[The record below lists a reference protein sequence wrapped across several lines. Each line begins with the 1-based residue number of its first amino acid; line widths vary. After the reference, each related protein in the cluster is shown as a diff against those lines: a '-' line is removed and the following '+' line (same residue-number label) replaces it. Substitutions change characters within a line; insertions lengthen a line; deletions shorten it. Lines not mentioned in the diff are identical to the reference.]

1 VRGLAKCA
9 AFIVGVLAVSVVLT
23 PALHGFL
30 PFPFD
35 KIFNRVRMVAVLV
48 GIISLGGFR
57 RDTLKRFGMQWTV
70 ESRRFLWTGFVT
82 ALPLL
87 VLYTAGEMLAGHA
100 QMQLRPLTPLGWAQ
114 KLVDALATGVA
125 VGIAEE
131 FLFRGFVFTSLRD
144 TVFSGRVRPSV
155 LVTSGVYALIHYLSI
170 RNPPIGPDPGLA
182 DSLRLALTPP
192 RFLGDWQTS
201 WPSLVGLFL
210 FGVVLTGCAART
222 RSLYPSI
229 GLHIGSVFFLRSV
242 KLFSRFQPSGSMVW
256 GTYRVYDGMVGWVF
270 LVMMGLL
277 SLRVFPETTP
287 GNSGP
292 PVSASG

>member
-70 ESRRFLWTGFVT
+70 ESRRFLWTGVVT

-100 QMQLRPLTPLGWAQ
+100 QMQLRPLTPFGWARN
-114 KLVDALATGVA
+114 LVDALATGVA

-144 TVFSGRVRPSV
+144 TVFSGRVRPSL
-155 LVTSGVYALIHYLSI
+155 LVTSGV
-170 RNPPIGPDPGLA
+170 
-182 DSLRLALTPP
+182 
-192 RFLGDWQTS
+192 
-201 WPSLVGLFL
+201 
-210 FGVVLTGCAART
+210 
-222 RSLYPSI
+222 
-229 GLHIGSVFFLRSV
+229 
-242 KLFSRFQPSGSMVW
+242 
-256 GTYRVYDGMVGWVF
+256 
-270 LVMMGLL
+270 
-277 SLRVFPETTP
+277 
-287 GNSGP
+287 
-292 PVSASG
+292 